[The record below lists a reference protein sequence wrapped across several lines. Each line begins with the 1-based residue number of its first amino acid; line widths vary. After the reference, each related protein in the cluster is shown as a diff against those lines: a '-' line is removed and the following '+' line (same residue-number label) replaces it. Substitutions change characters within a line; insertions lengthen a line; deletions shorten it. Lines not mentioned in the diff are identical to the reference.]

1 MDSIWYTHWD
11 NACRHVGAHRIAVL
25 PCLKARACSMFFLT
39 RGHMPPHDSL
49 NTQRPHHHHPHP
61 IQAHADTSQLAR
73 TANHALPL
81 SAVHSESLDRS
92 LLPFQSSSSSEH
104 PVMCLSA
111 SPPLLRPHA
120 MRDSHVAWRAVGPAR
135 SPRAHSSSCQAA
147 TSAKVQR
154 GVKSRLASA
163 RAQLLMLRHV

>member
-1 MDSIWYTHWD
+1 MVHALGQCMQ
-11 NACRHVGAHRIAVL
+11 ACWGASHCRIALLEGEGMQHVL
-25 PCLKARACSMFFLT
+25 PNS
-39 RGHMPPHDSL
+39 
-49 NTQRPHHHHPHP
+49 RPHA

-135 SPRAHSSSCQAA
+135 SPRTHSSSCQAA